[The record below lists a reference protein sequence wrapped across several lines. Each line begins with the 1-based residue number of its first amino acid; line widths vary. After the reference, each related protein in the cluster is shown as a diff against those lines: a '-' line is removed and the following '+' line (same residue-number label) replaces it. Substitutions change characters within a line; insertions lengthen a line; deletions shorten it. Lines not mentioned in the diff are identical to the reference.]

1 MIRELQLLVKE
12 PLLVITSSS
21 SEVLLGKRLL
31 KICTKCTEEYP
42 RRSVISINL
51 QNNFIK
57 ITLQHGYSPVI
68 LLHIFTISISM
79 NTTGVLLLLSVII
92 I

>member
-51 QNNFIK
+51 QNNFI
-57 ITLQHGYSPVI
+57 
-68 LLHIFTISISM
+68 
-79 NTTGVLLLLSVII
+79 
-92 I
+92 